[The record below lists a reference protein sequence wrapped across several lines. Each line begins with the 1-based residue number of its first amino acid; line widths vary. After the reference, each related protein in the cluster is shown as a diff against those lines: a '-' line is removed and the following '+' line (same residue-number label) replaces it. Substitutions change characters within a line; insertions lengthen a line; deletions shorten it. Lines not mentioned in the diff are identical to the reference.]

1 MSLPHAQVL
10 DVISVRP
17 LDGALDA
24 VQSSSLIRTARLQI
38 LHLVLPA
45 HHDQP
50 EHHLDDESTLHCL
63 EGVVEVVMPG
73 GTRRLGPGQ
82 LVLLPARQTFSL
94 RARTDAAVLMTLIRH
109 EPMAADE
116 VLGTEGG

>member
-1 MSLPHAQVL
+1 MSLPHAQAL

-17 LDGALDA
+17 LDNALDT

-50 EHHLDDESTLHCL
+50 EHHIDDECTLHCL
-63 EGVVEVVMPG
+63 QGVVEVVMPG

-82 LVLLPARQTFSL
+82 LVLLPARQAFSL
-94 RARTDAAVLMTLIRH
+94 RARTDTAVLMTLIQH
-109 EPMAADE
+109 DPMAADE
-116 VLGTEGG
+116 ILGTGG